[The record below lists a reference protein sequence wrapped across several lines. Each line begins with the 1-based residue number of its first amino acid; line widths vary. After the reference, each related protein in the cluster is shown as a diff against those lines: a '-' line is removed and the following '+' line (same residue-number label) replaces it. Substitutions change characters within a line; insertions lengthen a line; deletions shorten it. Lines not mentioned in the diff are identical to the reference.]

1 MILVK
6 YNQGTK
12 IFEITTIDSTIKK
25 KIGEKANNA

>member
-6 YNQGTK
+6 YNQGAK

-25 KIGEKANNA
+25 KTGEKAKSA